1 MKTGEFLK
9 ESIHL
14 KNFRDIEIK
23 SLHLDSREV
32 TKGGL
37 FFAVKGKESDGNNF
51 IKSALDQGASMVIS
65 DSSNTGIEDV
75 IHQKELKKNIGI
87 FASRFYGNP
96 SSRLKTICVTGTNGK
111 TTCVESFAAMSNLLN
126 RKCAFM
132 STINYSTDGIN
143 LKASQLTTPDPIRL
157 QKNMKD
163 ALDDNAVYLS
173 MEASSHGL
181 DQNRLNG
188 VDIDYAILTSFSHDH
203 LDYHLDLENYKSSKE
218 KLFLDLNPKKN
229 VICIDSSFGKELYN
243 KVKEINPY
251 TYSVSIKQEADFQA
265 SFEDI
270 KDGLNV
276 TLCGLDNKFNFDL
289 TTVSRYL
296 ASNVIC
302 SIAVLMLENF
312 DPDSIKSLTRKIDF
326 PLGRL
331 QKIEKGNISIYID
344 YAHTPEA
351 LKNTLKEIKR
361 FHNDDLWCLFGC
373 GGDRDKE
380 KRPLMGGAAEKY
392 SDKVILTNDN
402 PRTED
407 ENKIIRDILSGINNK
422 DKIIIQSD
430 RRQAI
435 EIAISGLQNKNGGI
449 LLIAGKGHETHQ
461 EINGRFFE
469 FNDIDIVKSL

>member
-1 MKTGEFLK
+1 
-9 ESIHL
+9 
-14 KNFRDIEIK
+14 
-23 SLHLDSREV
+23 
-32 TKGGL
+32 
-37 FFAVKGKESDGNNF
+37 
-51 IKSALDQGASMVIS
+51 
-65 DSSNTGIEDV
+65 
-75 IHQKELKKNIGI
+75 
-87 FASRFYGNP
+87 
-96 SSRLKTICVTGTNGK
+96 
-111 TTCVESFAAMSNLLN
+111 
-126 RKCAFM
+126 
-132 STINYSTDGIN
+132 
-143 LKASQLTTPDPIRL
+143 
-157 QKNMKD
+157 
-163 ALDDNAVYLS
+163 
-173 MEASSHGL
+173 
-181 DQNRLNG
+181 
-188 VDIDYAILTSFSHDH
+188 
-203 LDYHLDLENYKSSKE
+203 
-218 KLFLDLNPKKN
+218 
-229 VICIDSSFGKELYN
+229 
-243 KVKEINPY
+243 
-251 TYSVSIKQEADFQA
+251 
-265 SFEDI
+265 
-270 KDGLNV
+270 LNV

>member
-1 MKTGEFLK
+1 
-9 ESIHL
+9 
-14 KNFRDIEIK
+14 
-23 SLHLDSREV
+23 
-32 TKGGL
+32 
-37 FFAVKGKESDGNNF
+37 
-51 IKSALDQGASMVIS
+51 
-65 DSSNTGIEDV
+65 
-75 IHQKELKKNIGI
+75 
-87 FASRFYGNP
+87 
-96 SSRLKTICVTGTNGK
+96 
-111 TTCVESFAAMSNLLN
+111 MSNLLN

-143 LKASQLTTPDPIRL
+143 LKASQLTTPDPISV
-157 QKNMKD
+157 QKNLKS

-218 KLFLDLNPKKN
+218 KLFLDLNPKQN
-229 VICIDSSFGKELYN
+229 VICIDSPFGKELYN
-243 KVKEINPY
+243 KVKKINPH
-251 TYSVSIKQEADFQA
+251 TYSVSIRQEADFQA

-270 KDGLNV
+270 KDGLKVN
-276 TLCGLDNKFNFDL
+276 LCGLDHKFNFDL

-312 DPDSIKSLTRKIDF
+312 DPASIKSLTRKIDF

-407 ENKIIRDILSGINNK
+407 QNKIIRDILSGINNK
-422 DKIIIQSD
+422 DKTIIQSD
-430 RRQAI
+430 RREAI

-469 FNDIDIVKSL
+469 FSDIDIVKSL